1 MIPDNL
7 SSYFIL
13 HGHALKFKEEMP
25 TSLTDILGEIVSI
38 INFIK
43 SVSRKTFV
51 QLFELQAELAIFFF
65 SSWNNIFQTM
75 DIHTWVSGIHSK
87 MNELSLSLQGKQL
100 SEFVAVVKLELSS
113 SISIWENLCL

>member
-1 MIPDNL
+1 MIPDNF

-65 SSWNNIFQTM
+65 LHGTTFFKLWIF
-75 DIHTWVSGIHSK
+75 IHGYLAFIQK
-87 MNELSLSLQGKQL
+87 
-100 SEFVAVVKLELSS
+100 
-113 SISIWENLCL
+113 